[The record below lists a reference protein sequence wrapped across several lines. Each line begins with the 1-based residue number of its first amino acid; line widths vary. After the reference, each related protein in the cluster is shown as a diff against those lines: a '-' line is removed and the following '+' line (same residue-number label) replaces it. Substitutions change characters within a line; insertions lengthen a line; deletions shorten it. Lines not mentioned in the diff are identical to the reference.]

1 MVMPKSI
8 SEDPRYAGR
17 LFDMAT
23 PADIPDEWKG
33 TPVEKLILSENFE
46 TPIEETG
53 KPEILIVT
61 CIEFRYQLPIPSMF
75 AFVIRRA
82 SGRLIGSEF
91 SLAYTLYRGVEC
103 VALIGHNDCGMT
115 KVLEAKEGMRDAL
128 VKHGWHE
135 LRAEEFIQ
143 YHAGRYGIG
152 DEIDSLEREYWRL
165 KRLFP
170 NLLIAPMF
178 VCLADK
184 KLYVPNWYLNPKPTE
199 CEGETLVR
207 DEDLLTIM

>member
-1 MVMPKSI
+1 MVMPTAI
-8 SEDPRYAGR
+8 AEDPRYAGR

-23 PADIPDEWKG
+23 PDDIPDEWKG
-33 TPVEKLILSENFE
+33 SPVEKLILAENFE

-53 KPEILIVT
+53 KPEMLIVT
-61 CIEFRYQLPIPSMF
+61 CIEFRYQLPIPAMF
-75 AFVIRRA
+75 AYVIRRA

-91 SLAYTLYRGVEC
+91 SLAYTLYRGIEC

-115 KVLEAKEGMRDAL
+115 KVSEAKEGMKDAL
-128 VKHGWHE
+128 VKHGWNE

-143 YHAGRYGIG
+143 YHAGRYGIT

-170 NLLIAPMF
+170 TLLIAPMF
-178 VCLADK
+178 VCLADR
-184 KLYVPNWYLNPKPTE
+184 KLYIPNWYLNPKTQD
-199 CEGETLVR
+199 GEDESLVK
-207 DEDLLTIM
+207 DEELLTIM